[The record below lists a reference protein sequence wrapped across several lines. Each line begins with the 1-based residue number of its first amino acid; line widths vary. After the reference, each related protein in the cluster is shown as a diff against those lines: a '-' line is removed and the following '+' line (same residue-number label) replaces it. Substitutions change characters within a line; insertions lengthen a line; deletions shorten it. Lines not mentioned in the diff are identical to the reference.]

1 MPDCPSC
8 AHECPAG
15 ARFCGQ
21 CGAALPASCGR
32 CGAPLAAGQRFC
44 QACGAPVAAPT
55 SPAAPP
61 GESDDAAG
69 ERRHA
74 TILFSDLSGYT
85 ALNERLDPEE
95 VSLIMAELR
104 SAATRVVEQHGGI
117 VNQFV
122 GDEIMALFGV
132 PQAGRDD
139 AARAVRAALALH
151 AAADAI
157 GARHAARIG
166 VRLQLHSGINTGLVI
181 VRPCAPH
188 QGRFGLTGDTV
199 NTAARLLGIAAAGE
213 VVAGDDT
220 WRQVAARFEA
230 ERLPAVEVRGKAL
243 PLQAWRIVRETGDA
257 RPAAAMLGR
266 DDELQQARWALQAAL
281 GAGGSARLVV
291 IRGEPGI
298 GKSRLLAELQ
308 ALART
313 AGAAVVAAAVPD
325 FGPSRAAAAW
335 REWVCGLIGV
345 APAAEPAE
353 RAAAAGQAIG
363 AGLLPVAL
371 APHLYELVDAP
382 LPEALRTS
390 YTALDAAA
398 RDRGA
403 FDAVLALL
411 RGRVEPG
418 GLLLTLEDVHWAE
431 PPVLALLAR
440 VLAAGRGL
448 RLAVAV
454 TTRPESDAFDA
465 ARRAHARDV
474 PALTLDLGPLGD
486 AAADA
491 LAARFALAAPD
502 IAARCVV
509 RAGGNPLFLEQL
521 LLSAGEAL
529 RDALPG
535 SIQALVLARMD
546 RLAPADKA
554 ALQAASVL
562 GQRAE
567 SGAWQALLD
576 APRPSAAEP
585 LVEAGLL
592 RPDDDGMQFA
602 HALIRD
608 GAYESLLKSRRR
620 ELHLRA
626 AQWYA
631 GRDAGLRAGHLEHAD
646 SPQAAEA
653 YRDAAQAELERLRF
667 EPALALVQRGEARA
681 ASDADR
687 RALAL
692 LRGQALRELGR
703 NAEALAAFE
712 QARDLASGKDE
723 LGRAQAWFEIAAVQR
738 NLSQTDAAWA
748 ALDAAQPAAERL
760 GDARWRSRIHYLR
773 GNLRFARGDGP
784 GCEREHAAAL
794 ALAREAG
801 DALCEAQALSGLGD
815 AHYVAGRMHSARDAF
830 LRCVEAC
837 GRAGELRFAVM
848 NRAMAG
854 WCHHWCGDP
863 QASRRELESACDDAR
878 ALSHRNALAM
888 CEESL
893 ALVLTWLGERDAA
906 LATSRR
912 AVELTRAVGNKRFE
926 AASLVALAI
935 NLRLGGDAA
944 AARAAATEAWDLVQR
959 SGLVAFAG
967 PAALIEV
974 AHNAADAAGR
984 RAALAQAEALLAQGS
999 VAHNHLWLH
1008 AGAIRL
1014 HLARGDHDAALRHAD
1029 ALEAF
1034 VRAEPFVW
1042 ATQQANAAR
1051 ALVRAARGEAGT
1063 ALHAELAALHDEAR
1077 ACGLAQ
1083 SADAL
1088 AAALA
1093 GLAPAAQA

>member
-8 AHECPAG
+8 AHECPAD
-15 ARFCGQ
+15 ARFCGH
-21 CGAALPASCGR
+21 CGAALPERCRR
-32 CGAPLAAGQRFC
+32 CGAALAAAQRFC
-44 QACGAPVAAPT
+44 QACGAPAAVLPAAAP
-55 SPAAPP
+55 A
-61 GESDDAAG
+61 DADTEAG

-85 ALNERLDPEE
+85 ALNERLDPED

-104 SAATRVVEQHGGI
+104 AAATRVVEQHGGI

-139 AARAVRAALALH
+139 AARALRAALALH

-157 GARHAARIG
+157 ATRHAARIG
-166 VRLQLHSGINTGLVI
+166 VRLRLHSGVNTGLVV

-199 NTAARLLGIAAAGE
+199 NTAARLLAIAQAGE
-213 VVAGDDT
+213 IVAGDDT
-220 WRQVAARFEA
+220 WREVASRFEA

-243 PLQAWRIVRETGDA
+243 PLRPWRIVRETGDA

-266 DDELQQARWALQAAL
+266 DDELQQARFALQAAL
-281 GAGGSARLVV
+281 GVGGSARLVV

-308 ALART
+308 AVARA

-325 FGPSRAAAAW
+325 FGPSRATSAW
-335 REWVCGLIGV
+335 REWVCGLISLPATA
-345 APAAEPAE
+345 APAQ
-353 RAAAAGQAIG
+353 RAAAAEQAIA
-363 AGLLPVAL
+363 AGLLPPTL

-382 LPEALRTS
+382 LPDAARAA
-390 YTALDAAA
+390 YAAADAAA

-411 RGRVEPG
+411 RSRVEPA

-431 PPVLALLAR
+431 PPVLAILAR
-440 VLAAGRGL
+440 TLAASRGL

-454 TTRPESDAFDA
+454 TTRPESGAFDA

-491 LAARFALAAPD
+491 LAARFALAGPD
-502 IAARCVV
+502 IAARCVA

-521 LLSAGEAL
+521 LLAAGDAL

-567 SGAWQALLD
+567 SAAWQALLD
-576 APRPSAAEP
+576 APRPGAAEP

-592 RPDDDGMQFA
+592 RPDDDGVQFA

-631 GRDAGLRAGHLEHAD
+631 GRDAGLRAEHLEHAD
-646 SPQAAEA
+646 SPQAAGA

-667 EPALALVQRGEARA
+667 ERALALVERGAA
-681 ASDADR
+681 LPASDADR
-687 RALAL
+687 LALAL

-712 QARDLASGKDE
+712 QARDLAPGDDE
-723 LGRAQAWFEIAAVQR
+723 SGRARAWFEIAAVQR
-738 NLSQTDAAWA
+738 NLAQTDAAWA
-748 ALDAAQPAAERL
+748 ALDAAQPVAERL

-784 GCEREHAAAL
+784 GCEREHTAAL
-794 ALAREAG
+794 VLAREAG
-801 DALCEAQALSGLGD
+801 DAVCEAQALSGLGD
-815 AHYVAGRMHSARDAF
+815 AHYAAARMHSARDAF
-830 LRCVEAC
+830 MRCLEAC

-863 QASRRELESACDDAR
+863 QASRRELAAARDQAR

-893 ALVLTWLGERDAA
+893 SMVLTSLGERDEA
-906 LATSRR
+906 LAACRR
-912 AVELTRAVGNKRFE
+912 AIEITRAVGNQRFE
-926 AASLVALAI
+926 AASLVALAA
-935 NLRLGGDAA
+935 NLRSSGDAD
-944 AARAAATEAWDLVQR
+944 AARDAVAQAWALVQR
-959 SGLVAFAG
+959 AGLLAFGG
-967 PAALIEV
+967 PLTLAEV
-974 AHNAADAAGR
+974 AQNTSDPVEKVAT
-984 RAALAQAEALLAQGS
+984 LARAEALLERGAVS
-999 VAHNHLWLH
+999 HNVLWLRS
-1008 AGAIRL
+1008 GAIRL
-1014 HLARGDHDAALRHAD
+1014 QLALGHHDEVLRHAD
-1029 ALEAF
+1029 ALDAY
-1034 VRAEPFVW
+1034 VRDEPFAW
-1042 ATQQANAAR
+1042 ATHHASAAR
-1051 ALVRAARGEAGT
+1051 ALVRAARGEAGA
-1063 ALHAELAALHDEAR
+1063 ALHADLQALRDEALACGFAESSAALA
-1077 ACGLAQ
+1077 
-1083 SADAL
+1083 S
-1088 AAALA
+1088 ALA
-1093 GLAPAAQA
+1093 GLPDPADG